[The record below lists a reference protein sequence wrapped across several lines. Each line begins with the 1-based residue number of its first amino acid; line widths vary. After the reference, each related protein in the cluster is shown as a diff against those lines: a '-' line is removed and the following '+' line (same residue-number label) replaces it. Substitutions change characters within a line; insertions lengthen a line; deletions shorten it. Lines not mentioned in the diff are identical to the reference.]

1 MKRFAASLTLLV
13 ALAVGSSVLAQDA
26 SQDSVRVGV
35 ITSLTGRFATFGE
48 QQQAGMD
55 VALEEVNEAGGI
67 NGMMMELVLEDDTSE
82 VNVALAAAEQLV
94 NQGLPLVMGAYS
106 SSITNPLSQY
116 FARQGYPFLVFTSSA
131 DSITQPG
138 SEWVFRL
145 NQPAAAYAEVLFD
158 LMDQINAGG
167 DGTLQTIAII
177 HGNGTFES
185 AVSDAALR
193 LADERGYEIVEDE
206 NYDKGVTDFRPVL
219 NRFAAADPDVVMM
232 VSYEDDGIAIMR
244 QAKEVGLNAKLFAG
258 GAAGFALP
266 SFIEGAGDAAD
277 YVVTATAWTQDVSYP
292 GAQSLYERLVEKL
305 GKEPSYHAAQGYAAV
320 ITAADALR
328 RATDMTPAAVRDAL
342 AATNLPDTAYGP
354 IQFTSENGYM
364 NQNPVKMIAEQV
376 QGGTFATVFPE
387 EAAVGDTQ
395 FPAPNWNE
403 R

>member
-13 ALAVGSSVLAQDA
+13 ALAFSSSVLA
-26 SQDSVRVGV
+26 QDSVRVGV

-67 NGMMMELVLEDDTSE
+67 NGVPMELVLEDDTSE

-158 LMDQINAGG
+158 LMDQVNAGG
-167 DGTLQTIAII
+167 DGTLSSIAII

-206 NYDKGVTDFRPVL
+206 NYDKGITDFRPVL
-219 NRFAAADPDVVMM
+219 NRFSSANPDVVMM

-376 QGGTFATVFPE
+376 QDGTFATVFPE